1 MRARTLPHSRLRS
14 GGGTRTARRT
24 RRAVVVATVAALGA
38 GLLAGCAD
46 DGDGGGGSSS
56 GGSGG
61 GGDKTTITLGL
72 FGTMGFKEAGLYAE
86 YEKLNP
92 KIKIADNV
100 IQRNENYYPPLLN
113 HLTTNSGL
121 LDVQAVEVANI
132 AEIVNTQAD
141 KLSDFSKVSG
151 VDKSKW
157 LDWKWEQATTKE
169 GQTIGLG
176 TDVGPMAI
184 CYRTDLFKEA
194 GLPTDPAEVGALWAG
209 DWAKLITV
217 GEQYKKKAPKGTFFM
232 DSPGGLLNGI
242 IGSEKEKFYDSSGE
256 VIYKTNPAVKA
267 AFDLTAEAAEKGLV
281 QSQTQF
287 QPAWN
292 STIANNKFAA
302 ISCPPWMLGTLKDNS
317 KPEAKGKWAVATAP
331 KSGNWGG
338 SFLTVPK
345 SGKNVEEAQKFV
357 AWLTAPEQQAKLF
370 KVQGSFPSAP
380 AAYTSP
386 EVTGAVNE
394 MTGDQPIGTVF
405 AAAAKSAPVQ
415 VIGPK
420 DQIIQQGLSD
430 NGVILVTKGKSAK
443 EAWDSAV
450 KSIDNKLDQ

>member
-46 DGDGGGGSSS
+46 DGDGGDGSSS

-61 GGDKTTITLGL
+61 GGGKTTITLGL

-232 DSPGGLLNGI
+232 DSPAVCST
-242 IGSEKEKFYDSSGE
+242 GSSAARRRSS
-256 VIYKTNPAVKA
+256 TTPPAR
-267 AFDLTAEAAEKGLV
+267 
-281 QSQTQF
+281 S
-287 QPAWN
+287 
-292 STIANNKFAA
+292 STRRTLP
-302 ISCPPWMLGTLKDNS
+302 SRPPST
-317 KPEAKGKWAVATAP
+317 
-331 KSGNWGG
+331 
-338 SFLTVPK
+338 
-345 SGKNVEEAQKFV
+345 
-357 AWLTAPEQQAKLF
+357 
-370 KVQGSFPSAP
+370 
-380 AAYTSP
+380 
-386 EVTGAVNE
+386 
-394 MTGDQPIGTVF
+394 
-405 AAAAKSAPVQ
+405 
-415 VIGPK
+415 
-420 DQIIQQGLSD
+420 
-430 NGVILVTKGKSAK
+430 
-443 EAWDSAV
+443 
-450 KSIDNKLDQ
+450 